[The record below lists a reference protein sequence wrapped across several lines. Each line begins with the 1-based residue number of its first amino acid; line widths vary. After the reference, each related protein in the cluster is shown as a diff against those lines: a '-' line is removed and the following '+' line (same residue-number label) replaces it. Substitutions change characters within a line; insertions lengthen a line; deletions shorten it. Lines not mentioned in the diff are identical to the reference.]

1 MKKFLMQ
8 ISFFGFLAAVTFI
21 LSCKLNS
28 RKYLNPNDM
37 IQYNFSGN
45 YDLAWQKADSLEREG
60 LTRSALEIV
69 EEIYVMAKKDGNQPQ
84 FIKSIFYKLK
94 FTDLTEENSDVTIIN
109 DLKEEAKNAEFPAKA
124 ILQSTLAKT
133 YWIYYQNN
141 RWSIQERTET
151 VNFDNDD
158 FKTWDLKR
166 LVQEI
171 SKNYQESLENADS
184 LKKSSIVSFFDILV
198 YANIRDPKL
207 RPTLYDLLANNALEF
222 YISEES
228 SLPVPVYKFTL
239 KDKKDFSSAKD
250 FIKIKYE
257 TKDTMSL
264 KFKAIELYQQL
275 IAFHF
280 NDVEKDALIDV
291 DLARLNFVRLKSAA
305 EQKDLLYLSALEGL
319 EKLYAKTPFSS
330 LVVYHIAKYHFDKG
344 IRYDASELEEDRWEL
359 KEAMNI
365 CESAIANY
373 PVNFGVEKCLWLQ
386 STILTKTLDFKI
398 ENANLP
404 NEPFRSLLS
413 FKNVKQVFIKVIPLK
428 KNSPMAAINDLTG
441 EELVQFYNSQ
451 VASAQWSVNL
461 PDDQDYQQ
469 HSVEIEIPPLHLGRY
484 LVMVA
489 TDQNIEGEESAITY
503 AKTWVTNFS
512 VIKRQTDDGTYEVF
526 ILDRKTGFPIA
537 GSTVAVYEEKYVS
550 WRKKYM
556 FTELK
561 QGKTNDAGK
570 FEFAGVK
577 NLYGSYK
584 ITITKGDD
592 FFESDGYFSPN
603 FNRDRETYTTTQ
615 FYLDRAIYRP
625 GQVVYFKG
633 ILYET
638 DDMKASKIIRNS
650 STTVMI
656 RDANNQVFDELE
668 LTTNEFGT
676 FHGKFTLPVGIM
688 GGSFQISNGFGSKY
702 LQVEEYKRPTFE
714 VQFEALQGSYSLND
728 DINVSGN
735 ARTYSGANLN
745 DVEVKYR
752 VVRSTYFPY
761 FDFRSRFF
769 YNSYLTN
776 KSDME
781 IANGVTKTDDQG
793 HFNIIFSAIP
803 DLSLPATSKPVF
815 NYRVVAE
822 VVDVTGETHAT
833 STNISVGYV
842 ALIVDMD
849 VPEIVN
855 SELLVEHALSTSN
868 LNGQFESADVSV
880 EVHKL
885 KSPDRVFRNR
895 MWPKPD
901 QFILT
906 KADFYNSF
914 SHDVYNEEDQFYN
927 WPIQKTVFKTKIKT
941 TDNTTILFKKQQEW
955 EAGKYLLLVK
965 TKDKNGTPIE
975 LTRYFTLF
983 KPDSDKV
990 PLREAAWFYFDE
1002 KNYEPGDTTL
1012 LYIGT
1017 AEKKVK
1023 ALYEIEYDGKIIYEE
1038 WITLNDEQKKI
1049 EIPIKEDYR
1058 GNLIVH
1064 LTFIKN
1070 NESHIL
1076 SKKIVVPWTNK
1087 QLNIAFETF
1096 RDKILP
1102 GATEIWKLKV
1112 SGPQGD
1118 AMAAELLASMYDASL
1133 DAFVP
1138 NSWAFSIYP
1147 EFNARLNWSEETSFQ
1162 IIYSSLF
1169 QNNWNNYVNNPS
1181 INYPRINYFGF
1192 EYNMHEEFDLF
1203 FTSDIQKERSTVP
1216 STAMKISDDEDDKLY
1231 QSSEFSEPS
1240 EGENMQAVLENM
1252 PLNDE
1257 KSDSFT
1263 GVSIRKNLNETAFFY
1278 PELLTDE
1285 NGDVIISFTAPEA
1298 LTRWKF
1304 MALATTKDLK
1314 SGLAFNQTLTQKEL
1328 MISPNP
1334 PRFLREGDEIY
1345 FTAKVSNLSD
1355 GNLKGQATLQ
1365 LFDAFSMKP
1374 IDDLFEITENVLAF
1388 AVDKG
1393 MSEGLSW
1400 RLKVPVGKVEAI
1412 VYRVIAKADDFSDGE
1427 ENALPI
1433 LVNRM
1438 LVTETLPLPVKG
1450 NETRTFV
1457 FDKLKNNSSS
1467 TLQNYNLT
1475 LEFTSNPA
1483 WYAIQALPYMME
1495 FPYECSEQIFS
1506 RYYANSIA
1514 THIANSSPN
1523 IKKVFEGWKTTDKEA
1538 LLSNLE
1544 KNQDLK
1550 SALLEETPWV
1560 LDAQNESER
1569 KHRIGLLFDLT
1580 KMSAELDKAE
1590 QQLRK
1595 NQLGNGSWPW
1605 FPGMPESRYITQH
1618 IVAGFGH
1625 LERLGIKDIR
1635 KKQST
1640 WSMLKRA
1647 VGYMDKKMY
1656 EDYQYL
1662 KKNNMLLKENNL
1674 GYLQIQYLYGRTY
1687 YLDIPVPKK
1696 YSEAFDYWNG
1706 QAKKYWLSNNKY
1718 MQGMIALSLHRLND
1732 ETSAKAIV
1740 KSILENAVFNDEM
1753 GMYFKND
1760 NGYYWFQAPIETQ
1773 ALLIEAFDE
1782 ISDDQESVDL
1792 MKVWLLKQKQVQ
1804 GWKTTKATA
1813 EACYALLLRGNHWL
1827 EDSQLPT
1834 IKIGES
1840 VLQLEN
1846 NPTIHIEEGTGY
1858 FKTSWKEEE
1867 IDTEMAEIE
1876 VTNNND
1882 VVSWGSVYWQ
1892 YFEQL
1897 DKITQADSPLNIKKQ
1912 LFLELDS
1919 ETGKKLTPINENTE
1933 LKPGDKVIVRI
1944 EIRVNRDMEFVHLK
1958 DMRAAGLEPI
1968 NVLSTHKYQ
1977 DGLWYYESTRDL
1989 ATNFFMDRLPKGT
2002 YVFEYPLRV
2011 NHRGDFS
2018 NGITTI
2024 QSMYAPEF
2032 SSHSEGI
2039 RVEVE

>member
-1 MKKFLMQ
+1 
-8 ISFFGFLAAVTFI
+8 
-21 LSCKLNS
+21 
-28 RKYLNPNDM
+28 
-37 IQYNFSGN
+37 
-45 YDLAWQKADSLEREG
+45 
-60 LTRSALEIV
+60 
-69 EEIYVMAKKDGNQPQ
+69 
-84 FIKSIFYKLK
+84 
-94 FTDLTEENSDVTIIN
+94 
-109 DLKEEAKNAEFPAKA
+109 
-124 ILQSTLAKT
+124 
-133 YWIYYQNN
+133 
-141 RWSIQERTET
+141 
-151 VNFDNDD
+151 
-158 FKTWDLKR
+158 
-166 LVQEI
+166 
-171 SKNYQESLENADS
+171 
-184 LKKSSIVSFFDILV
+184 
-198 YANIRDPKL
+198 
-207 RPTLYDLLANNALEF
+207 
-222 YISEES
+222 
-228 SLPVPVYKFTL
+228 
-239 KDKKDFSSAKD
+239 
-250 FIKIKYE
+250 
-257 TKDTMSL
+257 
-264 KFKAIELYQQL
+264 
-275 IAFHF
+275 
-280 NDVEKDALIDV
+280 
-291 DLARLNFVRLKSAA
+291 
-305 EQKDLLYLSALEGL
+305 
-319 EKLYAKTPFSS
+319 
-330 LVVYHIAKYHFDKG
+330 
-344 IRYDASELEEDRWEL
+344 
-359 KEAMNI
+359 
-365 CESAIANY
+365 
-373 PVNFGVEKCLWLQ
+373 
-386 STILTKTLDFKI
+386 
-398 ENANLP
+398 
-404 NEPFRSLLS
+404 
-413 FKNVKQVFIKVIPLK
+413 
-428 KNSPMAAINDLTG
+428 
-441 EELVQFYNSQ
+441 
-451 VASAQWSVNL
+451 
-461 PDDQDYQQ
+461 
-469 HSVEIEIPPLHLGRY
+469 
-484 LVMVA
+484 
-489 TDQNIEGEESAITY
+489 
-503 AKTWVTNFS
+503 
-512 VIKRQTDDGTYEVF
+512 
-526 ILDRKTGFPIA
+526 
-537 GSTVAVYEEKYVS
+537 
-550 WRKKYM
+550 
-556 FTELK
+556 
-561 QGKTNDAGK
+561 
-570 FEFAGVK
+570 
-577 NLYGSYK
+577 
-584 ITITKGDD
+584 
-592 FFESDGYFSPN
+592 
-603 FNRDRETYTTTQ
+603 
-615 FYLDRAIYRP
+615 
-625 GQVVYFKG
+625 
-633 ILYET
+633 
-638 DDMKASKIIRNS
+638 
-650 STTVMI
+650 
-656 RDANNQVFDELE
+656 
-668 LTTNEFGT
+668 
-676 FHGKFTLPVGIM
+676 
-688 GGSFQISNGFGSKY
+688 
-702 LQVEEYKRPTFE
+702 
-714 VQFEALQGSYSLND
+714 
-728 DINVSGN
+728 
-735 ARTYSGANLN
+735 
-745 DVEVKYR
+745 
-752 VVRSTYFPY
+752 
-761 FDFRSRFF
+761 
-769 YNSYLTN
+769 
-776 KSDME
+776 
-781 IANGVTKTDDQG
+781 
-793 HFNIIFSAIP
+793 
-803 DLSLPATSKPVF
+803 
-815 NYRVVAE
+815 
-822 VVDVTGETHAT
+822 
-833 STNISVGYV
+833 
-842 ALIVDMD
+842 
-849 VPEIVN
+849 
-855 SELLVEHALSTSN
+855 
-868 LNGQFESADVSV
+868 
-880 EVHKL
+880 
-885 KSPDRVFRNR
+885 
-895 MWPKPD
+895 
-901 QFILT
+901 
-906 KADFYNSF
+906 
-914 SHDVYNEEDQFYN
+914 
-927 WPIQKTVFKTKIKT
+927 
-941 TDNTTILFKKQQEW
+941 
-955 EAGKYLLLVK
+955 
-965 TKDKNGTPIE
+965 
-975 LTRYFTLF
+975 
-983 KPDSDKV
+983 
-990 PLREAAWFYFDE
+990 
-1002 KNYEPGDTTL
+1002 
-1012 LYIGT
+1012 
-1017 AEKKVK
+1017 
-1023 ALYEIEYDGKIIYEE
+1023 
-1038 WITLNDEQKKI
+1038 
-1049 EIPIKEDYR
+1049 
-1058 GNLIVH
+1058 
-1064 LTFIKN
+1064 
-1070 NESHIL
+1070 
-1076 SKKIVVPWTNK
+1076 
-1087 QLNIAFETF
+1087 
-1096 RDKILP
+1096 
-1102 GATEIWKLKV
+1102 
-1112 SGPQGD
+1112 
-1118 AMAAELLASMYDASL
+1118 
-1133 DAFVP
+1133 
-1138 NSWAFSIYP
+1138 
-1147 EFNARLNWSEETSFQ
+1147 
-1162 IIYSSLF
+1162 
-1169 QNNWNNYVNNPS
+1169 
-1181 INYPRINYFGF
+1181 
-1192 EYNMHEEFDLF
+1192 
-1203 FTSDIQKERSTVP
+1203 
-1216 STAMKISDDEDDKLY
+1216 
-1231 QSSEFSEPS
+1231 
-1240 EGENMQAVLENM
+1240 
-1252 PLNDE
+1252 
-1257 KSDSFT
+1257 
-1263 GVSIRKNLNETAFFY
+1263 
-1278 PELLTDE
+1278 
-1285 NGDVIISFTAPEA
+1285 
-1298 LTRWKF
+1298 
-1304 MALATTKDLK
+1304 
-1314 SGLAFNQTLTQKEL
+1314 
-1328 MISPNP
+1328 
-1334 PRFLREGDEIY
+1334 
-1345 FTAKVSNLSD
+1345 
-1355 GNLKGQATLQ
+1355 
-1365 LFDAFSMKP
+1365 
-1374 IDDLFEITENVLAF
+1374 
-1388 AVDKG
+1388 
-1393 MSEGLSW
+1393 
-1400 RLKVPVGKVEAI
+1400 
-1412 VYRVIAKADDFSDGE
+1412 
-1427 ENALPI
+1427 

-1944 EIRVNRDMEFVHLK
+1944 EIRVNRDMEFVQLK